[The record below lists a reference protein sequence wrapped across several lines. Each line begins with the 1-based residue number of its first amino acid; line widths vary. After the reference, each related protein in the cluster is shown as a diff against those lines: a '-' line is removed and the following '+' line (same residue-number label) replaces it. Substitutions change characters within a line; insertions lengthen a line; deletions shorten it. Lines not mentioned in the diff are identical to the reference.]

1 MFYSVF
7 FFYIFTST
15 FIINV
20 ETDTHFNKD
29 ITKFNEVNNNH
40 KIIDYLYKINEGQKL
55 VYDMCEVLDETYS
68 IISGSNKPSCE
79 YNISY
84 INKTDILVYPLKSS
98 LRTFFQTERK
108 NFCKK
113 QTIECGELVIIIKLY
128 DLINSAIKLSIDNKN
143 SDDLWINLEI
153 INFDELFHLYKHSLT
168 NFEILTN
175 ITLAKQKAN
184 VILEIE
190 KNKIR
195 TELSKT
201 WTNSMTNKLSI
212 YLGDPINNS
221 LNYVSGSIGDLFSN
235 TIEHAIPNLS
245 IEIKVIIIMGL
256 IIVLKKF

>member
-1 MFYSVF
+1 MFYLL
-7 FFYIFTST
+7 FFYCLIATK
-15 FIINV
+15 FIVKV
-20 ETDTHFNKD
+20 ETYTNKE
-29 ITKFNEVNNNH
+29 ITIYNKNNNTD

-84 INKTDILVYPLKSS
+84 INKTNILVFELKSS

-108 NFCKK
+108 NFCQK

-128 DLINSAIKLSIDNKN
+128 DLINSAIKLSIANKN
-143 SDDLWINLEI
+143 SDDLWINLKI
-153 INFDELFHLYKHSLT
+153 INFDELFHLYKRSLT

-201 WTNSMTNKLSI
+201 WTSSISNKLSI
-212 YLGDPINNS
+212 YLGEPIKNS
-221 LNYVSGSIGDLFSN
+221 LNYVSCSIGDLFSN

-245 IEIKVIIIMGL
+245 IEIKVIIILVL
-256 IIVLKKF
+256 IIVLKKG

>member
-1 MFYSVF
+1 MFYHL
-7 FFYIFTST
+7 FFYCLITLT
-15 FIINV
+15 FIVKV
-20 ETDTHFNKD
+20 ETYTNKE
-29 ITKFNEVNNNH
+29 ITIYNKNNNTD

-68 IISGSNKPSCE
+68 IISGSNKPNCE

-84 INKTDILVYPLKSS
+84 INKTNILVFELKSS
-98 LRTFFQTERK
+98 LRIFFQTERK

-128 DLINSAIKLSIDNKN
+128 DLINSAIKLSIANKN
-143 SDDLWINLEI
+143 SDDLWINLKI
-153 INFDELFHLYKHSLT
+153 INFDELFHLYKRSLT

-201 WTNSMTNKLSI
+201 WTSSISNKFSI
-212 YLGDPINNS
+212 YLGDPIINS
-221 LNYVSGSIGDLFSN
+221 LNYISCSIGDLFSN

-245 IEIKVIIIMGL
+245 IEIKVIIILVL
-256 IIVLKKF
+256 IIILKKG

>member
-1 MFYSVF
+1 
-7 FFYIFTST
+7 
-15 FIINV
+15 V

-40 KIIDYLYKINEGQKL
+40 KIIDYLYKINEGQKH

-84 INKTDILVYPLKSS
+84 INKTYILVYPLKSS
-98 LRTFFQTERK
+98 LCTFFQTERK
-108 NFCKK
+108 NFCNK

-201 WTNSMTNKLSI
+201 WINSMTNKLSI
-212 YLGDPINNS
+212 YFGEPINNS

-245 IEIKVIIIMGL
+245 IEIKVILILVL
-256 IIVLKKF
+256 IIVLKKC